1 MEINDE
7 MVNDARHGSAEATTA
22 ILRAFDGRIRALA
35 RRISPHHAEDV
46 AQAGSVAL
54 WRCLDRF
61 SGNTVAEF
69 AAYADATLRGAMRSA
84 HLQLRYPGLSH
95 DESALWVSAVKKAP
109 DGDWDAAHRLLD
121 SGELRWRAS
130 ADTAGAIKTAVRAPL
145 SLDKPVSEDDART
158 VYEVMPSEHAPAA
171 VNERAEAVALGV
183 LALLGRQ
190 QREVLARTYGMAGHG
205 RMADDEIAAELGIS
219 RKGVIAARS
228 KAHRRMREDP
238 RLVILGSF
246 LMASADLRERG

>member
-1 MEINDE
+1 MELTDE
-7 MVNDARHGSAEATTA
+7 MISDARNGSGEAATA

-35 RRISPHHAEDV
+35 RRISPRHAEDV
-46 AQAGSVAL
+46 AQAGREAL
-54 WRCLDRF
+54 WSCLDRF

-130 ADTAGAIKTAVRAPL
+130 ADTAGAIKTAVRAPV
-145 SLDKPVSEDDART
+145 SLDTPVSEDNART
-158 VYEVMPSEHAPAA
+158 VAEVIPSEPAPAA
-171 VNERAEAVALGV
+171 VNERAEVVALSV
-183 LALLGRQ
+183 LALLGKQ
-190 QREVLARTYGMAGHG
+190 QREVLTRTYGIAGHG
-205 RMADDEIAAELGIS
+205 RMADGEIAAELGIS

-228 KAHRRMREDP
+228 KALRRMREDP
-238 RLVILGSF
+238 RLVIMGSF
-246 LMASADLRERG
+246 LLASAA